1 MGNKMNIILI
11 SNNSAKAKTLT
22 FTGKHL
28 VLLAAGFFFVSV
40 LLAMVLNYLSLRYAD
55 KIDSPTLRTLVLSA
69 QQEEHEKTQS
79 YLRDSLNAMA
89 VRMGQMQAHLL
100 RLDSVGARL
109 AELSGIKP
117 QEFLFN
123 EIPGQGGALSTLP
136 AQDISLSEFSN
147 QIQELSRAL
156 DDRSDKLGALESLLM
171 EDRLKKKMVPSV
183 MPIDAKWYSSGFGFR
198 IDPFSGRRV
207 FHEGVDFMAEV
218 GTPVVAAAGGVVVY
232 SDRHPEYG
240 NMIDV
245 DHGNDFVTRY
255 AHASKRLVKVGQVV
269 VRGQKIAEV
278 GSTGRSTGPHLHF
291 EVRHRGLPQNPSR
304 FLKMPG

>member
-1 MGNKMNIILI
+1 MNIILV
-11 SNNSAKAKTLT
+11 SNNLAKARTLT
-22 FTGKHL
+22 LTRMHI
-28 VLLAAGFFFVSV
+28 VLFAGGFLLSTV
-40 LLAMVLNYLSLRYAD
+40 LLAMGLNYLSLRYAD
-55 KIDSPTLRTLVLSA
+55 KIDSPTLRSLVLSVQA
-69 QQEEHEKTQS
+69 EEHQKTQS

-89 VRMGQMQAHLL
+89 VRMGQMQAQLL

-123 EIPGQGGALSTLP
+123 QRPGQGGVTSTLP
-136 AQDISLSEFSN
+136 SHDMSFSEVSN
-147 QIQELSRAL
+147 KMQELSLIL
-156 DDRSDKLGALESLLM
+156 DDRADKLGALDSVM
-171 EDRLKKKMVPSV
+171 MQDRLKKKMLPSI
-183 MPIDAKWYSSGFGFR
+183 MPVSTKWHSSGFGVR
-198 IDPFSGRRV
+198 IDPFTGRSV
-207 FHEGVDFMAEV
+207 FHEGVDFTAAT
-218 GTPVVAAAGGVVVY
+218 GTPIVAAAGGVVVY
-232 SDRHPEYG
+232 SGFHSEYG

-245 DHGNDFVTRY
+245 DHGNDLVSRY

-304 FLKMPG
+304 FLKMPS

>member
-1 MGNKMNIILI
+1 MNIILI

-22 FTGKHL
+22 LTSRHL
-28 VLLAAGFFFVSV
+28 VFVAVGFFFASV
-40 LLAMVLNYLSLRYAD
+40 VMAMGLNYLSLRYAD
-55 KIDSPTLRTLVLSA
+55 KIDSPTLRSLVLSI
-69 QQEEHEKTQS
+69 QQEEHQKTQS

-89 VRMGQMQAHLL
+89 VRMGQMQAQLL

-123 EIPGQGGALSTLP
+123 QNPGQGGTLSTLP
-136 AQDISLSEFSN
+136 SQDISFIEFSN
-147 QIQELSRAL
+147 QIQELSRTL
-156 DDRSDKLGALESLLM
+156 DDRTDKLGALESVLM
-171 EDRLKKKMVPSV
+171 QDRLKKKMLPSV
-183 MPIDAKWYSSGFGFR
+183 LPVNTKWYSSGFGPR
-198 IDPFSGRRV
+198 IDPFSGKSH
-207 FHEGVDFMAEV
+207 FHEGVDFSAAT
-218 GTPVVAAAGGVVVY
+218 GTPIVAAAGGVVVY
-232 SDRHPEYG
+232 SDHHPEYG

-245 DHGNDFVTRY
+245 DHGNDFVSRY

-291 EVRHRGLPQNPSR
+291 EVRHRGSPQNPSR

>member
-1 MGNKMNIILI
+1 MNVILI
-11 SNNSAKAKTLT
+11 SNNLAKARTLT
-22 FTGKHL
+22 LTSTHL
-28 VLLAAGFFFVSV
+28 VLVAGAFLLAAV
-40 LLAMVLNYLSLRYAD
+40 LLAIGLNYLSLRYAD
-55 KIDSPTLRTLVLSA
+55 KIDSPSLRSLVSSV
-69 QQEEHEKTQS
+69 QQEEQQKTQS

-89 VRMGQMQAHLL
+89 VRMGQMQAQLL

-123 EIPGQGGALSTLP
+123 QSPAQGGILSTLP
-136 AQDISLSEFSN
+136 SQDMSFIEFN
-147 QIQELSRAL
+147 NKIQELSLIL
-156 DDRSDKLGALESLLM
+156 DDRADKLGVLDSVLM
-171 EDRLKKKMVPSV
+171 QDRLKKKMLPSI
-183 MPIDAKWYSSGFGFR
+183 MPVSTKWYSSGFGVR
-198 IDPFSGRRV
+198 IDPFTGRSA
-207 FHEGVDFMAEV
+207 FHEGVDFTAAT
-218 GTPVVAAAGGVVVY
+218 GTPIVAAAGGVVVY
-232 SDRHPEYG
+232 SDYHPEYG

-245 DHGNDFVTRY
+245 DHGNDLVSRY
-255 AHASKRLVKVGQVV
+255 AHASKRMVTLGQVV

>member
-1 MGNKMNIILI
+1 MNIILI

-22 FTGKHL
+22 LNGKHL

-40 LLAMVLNYLSLRYAD
+40 LIAMVFNYLSLRYAD
-55 KIDSPTLRTLVLSA
+55 KIDSPALRSLVLSA

-89 VRMGQMQAHLL
+89 IRMGQMQAQLL

-109 AELSGIKP
+109 TELSGIKP

-123 EIPGQGGALSTLP
+123 ETPGQGGALPTLP
-136 AQDISLSEFSN
+136 AQDISLLEFSN
-147 QIQELSRAL
+147 QIQDLSRAL

-171 EDRLKKKMVPSV
+171 EDRLRKKMVPSV
-183 MPIDAKWYSSGFGFR
+183 MPIDTKWYSSGFGFR
-198 IDPFSGRRV
+198 IDPFSGKRV

-218 GTPVVAAAGGVVVY
+218 GTPVLAAAGGVVVY
-232 SDRHPEYG
+232 SDHHPEYG

-255 AHASKRLVKVGQVV
+255 AHASKRLVKAGQVV

-291 EVRHRGLPQNPSR
+291 EVRHRGVPKNPSQ